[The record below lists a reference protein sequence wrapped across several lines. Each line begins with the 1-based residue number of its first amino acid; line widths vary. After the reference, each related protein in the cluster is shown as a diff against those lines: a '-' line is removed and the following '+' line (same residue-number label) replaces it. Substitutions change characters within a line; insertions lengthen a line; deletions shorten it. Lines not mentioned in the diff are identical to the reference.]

1 MPEAL
6 VKRLSDLKI
15 WVRLTAAIWI
25 VLAVAWTSMIL
36 WESHTNRETAI
47 EQAKQFSLSMH
58 ETTLAGLTGMMITGT
73 IGQREVFLDQIKQ
86 LSIIRDLKVVRGE
99 AVSKQFGP
107 GNEKDIT
114 TPDAVEQQVLSSGV
128 EYADVQSDEKGEFLR
143 VVRPALAQSNYL
155 GKNCI
160 MCHQVPE
167 KTPLGV
173 VTMKISLDHV
183 NAAVTAQ
190 RTKSMIAAV
199 AISIPLLVFI
209 WVFIRNVVTRPL
221 DHMVAGLRDIAS
233 GEGDLTRRLDVR
245 GMDEIGEASTVF
257 NQMMSKF
264 SALVRHVTESAD
276 QVSAAAA
283 KLVDGAETVANSSTR
298 QHSMSDEA
306 ANAVERVVTNV
317 ADIAHSTDEVRLQSQ
332 ESERRSREGTQSLG
346 QLVSEVGEVE
356 HTVRQIADT
365 VGQFVASM
373 ESITDMTREVRD
385 IADQT
390 NLLALNAAIEA
401 ARAGEQGRGFAVV
414 ADEVRKLAEKSAA
427 SANEIDGITR
437 SLAERSLSV
446 RKSIESGLEHIA
458 ASQQSVTT
466 VAAVLD
472 EAAGSVIRVGQG
484 LDTIAVTTEEQRRIF
499 ADVARAIEAIAS
511 MARDNNVSA
520 DQTAEF
526 AHTLRTLAATLQE
539 TVGRFKT

>member
-1 MPEAL
+1 
-6 VKRLSDLKI
+6 
-15 WVRLTAAIWI
+15 
-25 VLAVAWTSMIL
+25 
-36 WESHTNRETAI
+36 
-47 EQAKQFSLSMH
+47 
-58 ETTLAGLTGMMITGT
+58 
-73 IGQREVFLDQIKQ
+73 
-86 LSIIRDLKVVRGE
+86 
-99 AVSKQFGP
+99 
-107 GNEKDIT
+107 
-114 TPDAVEQQVLSSGV
+114 
-128 EYADVQSDEKGEFLR
+128 
-143 VVRPALAQSNYL
+143 
-155 GKNCI
+155 
-160 MCHQVPE
+160 
-167 KTPLGV
+167 
-173 VTMKISLDHV
+173 
-183 NAAVTAQ
+183 
-190 RTKSMIAAV
+190 
-199 AISIPLLVFI
+199 VFI

-264 SALVRHVTESAD
+264 SALVRHVTESAN

-332 ESERRSREGTQSLG
+332 ESERRSREDTQSLG

-437 SLAERSLSV
+437 SLAERSHSV

-458 ASQQSVTT
+458 ASQHSVTT

-472 EAAGSVIRVGQG
+472 EAAGSVIRVGQEIG
-484 LDTIAVTTEEQRRIF
+484 
-499 ADVARAIEAIAS
+499 RAH
-511 MARDNNVSA
+511 V
-520 DQTAEF
+520 
-526 AHTLRTLAATLQE
+526 
-539 TVGRFKT
+539 